1 MLSSVQWQQVDA
13 LLALALAEDVGDGDV
28 TTAILAPAAARL
40 SAAFVARRAGVLSG
54 GEIVRRF
61 FAFLD
66 PEVTVTPLVAD
77 GEPITAGQPLL
88 KIAGAAR
95 SILTG
100 ERVSLNFLQRMSGVA
115 TVTRRYVE
123 AVRGTGAKIYDTRK
137 TLPGHRALDK
147 LAVAHGGGA
156 NHRLGLFDMI
166 LIKDNHLALAGIASP
181 AEAVRRAR
189 SRSALPLMVE
199 VDTLEQLRAV
209 LPSAPDYI
217 LLDNMDAPTMREA
230 VALTAAA
237 FPAENSR
244 PQLEASGGIT
254 LDNIRAVA
262 ETGVNRISV
271 GALTHS
277 VAALDLGLDA
287 IAP

>member
-40 SAAFVARRAGVLSG
+40 SAAFVARRDGVLSG

-66 PEVTVTPLVAD
+66 PEVIVTPLVAD
-77 GEPITAGQPLL
+77 GERITAGQPLL

-166 LIKDNHLALAGIASP
+166 LIKDNHLALAGVASP
-181 AEAVRRAR
+181 AEVARLAR

-230 VALTAAA
+230 VALTAALSA
-237 FPAENSR
+237 ANSR

-254 LDNIRAVA
+254 LDNVRAVA

-277 VAALDLGLDA
+277 VAALDIGLDA